1 MAVYDF
7 HVIYLGK
14 VGIEDWDTDSS
25 PSNPNVL
32 ENMESFIGYDSSAAF
47 GDSLWRQRETAQ
59 VDSNIDDRDNHVYED
74 STYPRDGYYVS
85 SDGTML
91 VPFDDSATVTW
102 SGGEDQYIDS
112 FAAFEMKV
120 TFDDDLENPVTGT
133 ARFMQTIGGDTFL
146 LSYDYN
152 SQDEFGYDFDITSR
166 PIASIEI
173 MDVPKNSDG
182 EVFENIGDVRGT
194 EYNRTSFAACFAS
207 GTLIVTRE
215 GERAVETLAVGDL
228 VHTRDCGLQR
238 IRWIGSRLFTAKD
251 LRSSPNLRPI
261 RIRKGSL
268 GKDIPSRDLVVS
280 PQHRILLRNRVAKRM
295 FGGAEVL
302 VAAKH
307 LMEIDGVSLAGDME
321 EVEYFHIMFDRHQ
334 LVYSNGAETESM
346 YAGKMAMKAVPREQ
360 AEEIYAIFPGL
371 RDVTMKDFPAP
382 ARLLVPERRARQLA
396 ARIRKNE
403 HAGGLE
409 PSILPEVQDRRG

>member
-1 MAVYDF
+1 M
-7 HVIYLGK
+7 
-14 VGIEDWDTDSS
+14 
-25 PSNPNVL
+25 
-32 ENMESFIGYDSSAAF
+32 
-47 GDSLWRQRETAQ
+47 
-59 VDSNIDDRDNHVYED
+59 
-74 STYPRDGYYVS
+74 
-85 SDGTML
+85 
-91 VPFDDSATVTW
+91 
-102 SGGEDQYIDS
+102 
-112 FAAFEMKV
+112 
-120 TFDDDLENPVTGT
+120 
-133 ARFMQTIGGDTFL
+133 

-152 SQDEFGYDFDITSR
+152 SQDLFGYEFDITSR
-166 PIASIEI
+166 PIASINIRSIPELER
-173 MDVPKNSDG
+173 DG
-182 EVFENIGDVRGT
+182 FSYIYGDQYDNET
-194 EYNRTSFAACFAS
+194 FAACFAP
-207 GTLIVTRE
+207 GTLIATRE

-228 VHTRDCGLQR
+228 VYTRDCGLQR
-238 IRWIGSRLFTAKD
+238 IRWIGSRLFTAED

-307 LMEIDGVSLAGDME
+307 LMEIHGVSLAEDME
-321 EVEYFHIMFDRHQ
+321 EVEYFHIMFGRHQ

-360 AEEIYAIFPGL
+360 AEEIFAIFPEL

-403 HAGGLE
+403 HVGGFE
-409 PSILPEVQDRRG
+409 PPVLPQVQDRRG